1 MTKADYRLYA
11 PLVVCFRKYTVVFNR
26 LFKCSL
32 TADNARWKNFTQS
45 EERFYYPPTV
55 TETRMPIDVS
65 PLFADDPNDS
75 AKPAP
80 TAIGQT
86 TNAAAGSSGA
96 VTALPPLP
104 SDDDISRLG
113 ADGRAAYGTI
123 TNDLLSLH
131 KSNDLGEMGSKLTE
145 LISTAKGL
153 DPKQAGHGML
163 DRAISLF
170 KGQRE
175 QLLAH
180 MQSVQQRLATL
191 TQQMDSMALQQRD
204 RIHTLDGLQQA
215 NFHYHEQ
222 LKGAVQQGQAWLESA
237 KAALALPPDA
247 ADPFVAQ
254 QRTAAAHIVQR
265 LEVAVNDFQ
274 NSMTLAKQ
282 QALEI
287 QQTQDNGR
295 AILDEFERVK
305 TAVIPALT
313 SLLTQQLIEIEQKHA
328 LETDDMLRSTLD
340 AAMRQSAQ
348 TLGENTI
355 QVATLQQRSLISTTT
370 LDECQKIL
378 EASADKVKQLEEAG
392 RQQRI
397 ADGQKRTEIEQRL
410 LAQVSK

>member
-1 MTKADYRLYA
+1 MTKADHRLYA
-11 PLVVCFRKYTVVFNR
+11 PHVVCFCKYTAAFSSP
-26 LFKCSL
+26 FKCNL
-32 TADNARWKNFTQS
+32 APDNAGWMNFAKW
-45 EERFYYPPTV
+45 EERVYCQPTV

-65 PLFADDPNDS
+65 PLFADEPNDS

-80 TAIGQT
+80 ASTGQT
-86 TNAAAGSSGA
+86 TGAAVSSGA
-96 VTALPPLP
+96 VRVAAQLP
-104 SDDDISRLG
+104 SDVDISRLG

-131 KSNDLGEMGSKLTE
+131 KSTDLGEMGSKLTE

-153 DPKQAGHGML
+153 DPKQASHGML

-191 TQQMDSMALQQRD
+191 TQQMDSMAVQQRD
-204 RIHTLDGLQQA
+204 RIHTLDALQQA

-222 LKGAVQQGQAWLESA
+222 LKGAVQQGQTWLESA

-247 ADPFVAQ
+247 VDPFVAQ
-254 QRTAAAHIVQR
+254 QRTAATHIVQR

-274 NSMTLAKQ
+274 NSMTLARQ

-287 QQTQDNGR
+287 QQTQDNAR
-295 AILDEFERVK
+295 AILDEFERAK

-370 LDECQKIL
+370 LDDCQKIL
-378 EASADKVKQLEEAG
+378 QASADKVKQLEEAG

-397 ADGQKRTEIEQRL
+397 ADGQKRAEIEQRL

>member
-1 MTKADYRLYA
+1 MTKADHRLYA
-11 PLVVCFRKYTVVFNR
+11 PHVVCFCKYTAAFSSP
-26 LFKCSL
+26 FKCNL
-32 TADNARWKNFTQS
+32 APDNAGWMNFAKW
-45 EERFYYPPTV
+45 EERVYCQPTV

-65 PLFADDPNDS
+65 PLFADEPNDS

-80 TAIGQT
+80 ASTGQT
-86 TNAAAGSSGA
+86 TGATVSPGA
-96 VTALPPLP
+96 VRVAAQLP

-131 KSNDLGEMGSKLTE
+131 KSTDLGEMGSKLTE

-153 DPKQAGHGML
+153 DPKQASHGML

-191 TQQMDSMALQQRD
+191 TQQMDSMAVQQRD
-204 RIHTLDGLQQA
+204 RIHTLDALQQA

-222 LKGAVQQGQAWLESA
+222 LKGAVQQGQTWLESA

-247 ADPFVAQ
+247 VDPFVAQ
-254 QRTAAAHIVQR
+254 QRTAATHIVQR

-274 NSMTLAKQ
+274 NSMTLARQ

-287 QQTQDNGR
+287 QQTQDNAR
-295 AILDEFERVK
+295 AILDEFERAK

-370 LDECQKIL
+370 LDDCQKIL

-397 ADGQKRTEIEQRL
+397 ADGQKRAEIEQRL

>member
-1 MTKADYRLYA
+1 MTKADHRLYA
-11 PLVVCFRKYTVVFNR
+11 PHVVCFCKYTAAFSSP
-26 LFKCSL
+26 FKCNL
-32 TADNARWKNFTQS
+32 APDNAGWMNFAKW
-45 EERFYYPPTV
+45 EERVYCQPTV

-65 PLFADDPNDS
+65 PLFADEPNDS

-80 TAIGQT
+80 ASTGQT
-86 TNAAAGSSGA
+86 TGAAVSSGA
-96 VTALPPLP
+96 VRVAAQLP
-104 SDDDISRLG
+104 SDVDISRLG

-131 KSNDLGEMGSKLTE
+131 KSTDLGEMGSKLTE

-153 DPKQAGHGML
+153 DPKQASHGML

-191 TQQMDSMALQQRD
+191 TQQMDSMAVQQRD
-204 RIHTLDGLQQA
+204 RIHTLDALQQA

-222 LKGAVQQGQAWLESA
+222 LKGAVQQGQTWLESA

-254 QRTAAAHIVQR
+254 QRTAATHIVQR

-274 NSMTLAKQ
+274 NSMTLARQ

-287 QQTQDNGR
+287 QQTQDNAR
-295 AILDEFERVK
+295 AILDEFERAK

-370 LDECQKIL
+370 LDDCQKIL
-378 EASADKVKQLEEAG
+378 QASADKVKQLEEAG

-397 ADGQKRTEIEQRL
+397 ADGQKRAEIEQRL

>member
-1 MTKADYRLYA
+1 
-11 PLVVCFRKYTVVFNR
+11 
-26 LFKCSL
+26 
-32 TADNARWKNFTQS
+32 
-45 EERFYYPPTV
+45 
-55 TETRMPIDVS
+55 MPIDVS
-65 PLFADDPNDS
+65 PLFADEPNDS

-80 TAIGQT
+80 ASTGQT
-86 TNAAAGSSGA
+86 TGATVSPGA
-96 VTALPPLP
+96 VRVAAQLP

-131 KSNDLGEMGSKLTE
+131 KSTDLGEMGSKLTE

-153 DPKQAGHGML
+153 DPKQASHGML

-191 TQQMDSMALQQRD
+191 TQQMDSMAVQQRD
-204 RIHTLDGLQQA
+204 RIHTLDALQQA

-222 LKGAVQQGQAWLESA
+222 LKGAVQQGQTWLESA

-247 ADPFVAQ
+247 VDPFVAQ
-254 QRTAAAHIVQR
+254 QRTAATHIVQR

-274 NSMTLAKQ
+274 NSMTLARQ

-287 QQTQDNGR
+287 QQTQDNAR
-295 AILDEFERVK
+295 AILDEFERAK

-370 LDECQKIL
+370 LDDCQKIL

-397 ADGQKRTEIEQRL
+397 ADGQKRAEIEQRL

>member
-1 MTKADYRLYA
+1 M
-11 PLVVCFRKYTVVFNR
+11 
-26 LFKCSL
+26 S
-32 TADNARWKNFTQS
+32 
-45 EERFYYPPTV
+45 
-55 TETRMPIDVS
+55 IDVS
-65 PLFADDPNDS
+65 PLFDDGPDAD
-75 AKPAP
+75 KPASTSTGP
-80 TAIGQT
+80 GNVVAQSRSATSAT
-86 TNAAAGSSGA
+86 
-96 VTALPPLP
+96 PPSLP

-113 ADGRAAYGTI
+113 ADSRNAYGAI

-131 KSNDLGEMGSKLTE
+131 KSADAGEMGSKLTE

-153 DPKQAGHGML
+153 DPKQSGHGL
-163 DRAISLF
+163 IDRAIGFF

-180 MQSVQQRLATL
+180 MQSVQQRLDTL
-191 TQQMDSMALQQRD
+191 TTQMDHMAIQQRD

-215 NFHYHEQ
+215 NVNYHEQ
-222 LKGAVQQGQAWLESA
+222 LKGAAQQGQVWLDAA
-237 KAALALPPDA
+237 KSALATPPDT
-247 ADPFVAQ
+247 ADPFAAQ
-254 QRTAAAHIVQR
+254 QRAAATHIAQR
-265 LEVAVNDFQ
+265 LDVAVNDFR

-287 QQTQDNGR
+287 QQTQDNAR
-295 AILDEFERVK
+295 AILDEFERAK

-328 LETDDMLRSTLD
+328 LETDDMLRTTLD

-348 TLGENTI
+348 TLGENTV

-378 EASADKVKQLEEAG
+378 EASADKVRQLEEAG

-397 ADGQKRTEIEQRL
+397 ADGRKRAEIEQRM

>member
-1 MTKADYRLYA
+1 VTKADHRLYA
-11 PLVVCFRKYTVVFNR
+11 PLVVCFCKYTAAFSIP
-26 LFKCSL
+26 FKCSL
-32 TADNARWKNFTQS
+32 APDNAGWMNFAKW
-45 EERFYYPPTV
+45 EERVYCQPTV

-65 PLFADDPNDS
+65 PLFADEPNDS

-80 TAIGQT
+80 ASTGQT
-86 TNAAAGSSGA
+86 TDAPASPGA
-96 VTALPPLP
+96 VRVAAQLP
-104 SDDDISRLG
+104 SDDDISGLG
-113 ADGRAAYGTI
+113 ADGRAAYGTA

-191 TQQMDSMALQQRD
+191 TQQMDSMAVQQRD

-254 QRTAAAHIVQR
+254 QRTAATHIVQR

-287 QQTQDNGR
+287 QQTQDNAR
-295 AILDEFERVK
+295 AILDEFERAK

-370 LDECQKIL
+370 LDDCQKIL
-378 EASADKVKQLEEAG
+378 EASADKVKQLEEAA

-397 ADGQKRTEIEQRL
+397 ADGQKRAEIEQRL

>member
-1 MTKADYRLYA
+1 MTKADHRLYA
-11 PLVVCFRKYTVVFNR
+11 PHVVCFCKYTAAFSSP
-26 LFKCSL
+26 FKCNL
-32 TADNARWKNFTQS
+32 APDNAGWMNFAKW
-45 EERFYYPPTV
+45 EERVYCQPTV

-65 PLFADDPNDS
+65 PLFADEPNDS

-80 TAIGQT
+80 ASTGQT
-86 TNAAAGSSGA
+86 TGATVSPGA
-96 VTALPPLP
+96 VRVAAQLP

-131 KSNDLGEMGSKLTE
+131 KSTDLGEMGSKLTE

-153 DPKQAGHGML
+153 DPKQASHGML

-191 TQQMDSMALQQRD
+191 TQQMDSMAIQQRD
-204 RIHTLDGLQQA
+204 RIHTLEGLQQA

-254 QRTAAAHIVQR
+254 QRTAATHIVQR

-295 AILDEFERVK
+295 AILDEFERAK

-328 LETDDMLRSTLD
+328 LETDDMLRATLD

-397 ADGQKRTEIEQRL
+397 VDGQKRAEIEQRL

>member
-1 MTKADYRLYA
+1 VTKADHRLYA
-11 PLVVCFRKYTVVFNR
+11 PLVVCFCKYTAAFSI

-32 TADNARWKNFTQS
+32 APDNAGWMNFAKW
-45 EERFYYPPTV
+45 EERVYCQPTV

-65 PLFADDPNDS
+65 PLFADEPNDS

-80 TAIGQT
+80 ASTGPT
-86 TNAAAGSSGA
+86 TDAPASPGA
-96 VTALPPLP
+96 VRVAAQLP
-104 SDDDISRLG
+104 SDDDISGLG
-113 ADGRAAYGTI
+113 ADGRAAYGTV

-191 TQQMDSMALQQRD
+191 TQQMDSMAVQQRD

-254 QRTAAAHIVQR
+254 QRTAATHIVQR

-287 QQTQDNGR
+287 QQTQDNAR
-295 AILDEFERVK
+295 AILDEFERAK

-370 LDECQKIL
+370 LDDCQKIL

-397 ADGQKRTEIEQRL
+397 ADGQKRAEIEQRL

>member
-1 MTKADYRLYA
+1 VTKADHRLYA
-11 PLVVCFRKYTVVFNR
+11 PLVVCFCKYTAAFSIP
-26 LFKCSL
+26 FKCSL
-32 TADNARWKNFTQS
+32 APDNAGWMNFAKW
-45 EERFYYPPTV
+45 EERVYCQPTV

-65 PLFADDPNDS
+65 PLFADEPNDS

-80 TAIGQT
+80 ASTGPT
-86 TNAAAGSSGA
+86 TDAAASPNA
-96 VTALPPLP
+96 VRVAAQLP

-113 ADGRAAYGTI
+113 ADGRAAYGTV

-191 TQQMDSMALQQRD
+191 TQQMDSMAVQQRD

-254 QRTAAAHIVQR
+254 QRTAATHIVQR

-287 QQTQDNGR
+287 QQTQDNAR
-295 AILDEFERVK
+295 AILDEFERAK

-370 LDECQKIL
+370 LDDCQKIL
-378 EASADKVKQLEEAG
+378 EASADKVKQLEEAA

-397 ADGQKRTEIEQRL
+397 ADGQKRAEIEQRL

>member
-1 MTKADYRLYA
+1 MTKADHRLYA
-11 PLVVCFRKYTVVFNR
+11 PHVVCFCKYTAAFSSP
-26 LFKCSL
+26 FKCNL
-32 TADNARWKNFTQS
+32 APDNAGWMNFAKW
-45 EERFYYPPTV
+45 EERVYCQPTV

-65 PLFADDPNDS
+65 PLFADEPNDS

-80 TAIGQT
+80 ASTGQT
-86 TNAAAGSSGA
+86 TGAAVSSGA
-96 VTALPPLP
+96 VRVAAQLP

-131 KSNDLGEMGSKLTE
+131 KSTDLGEMGSKLTE

-153 DPKQAGHGML
+153 DPKQASHGML

-191 TQQMDSMALQQRD
+191 TQQMDSMAVQQRD
-204 RIHTLDGLQQA
+204 RIHTLDALQQA

-222 LKGAVQQGQAWLESA
+222 LKGAVQQGQTWLESA

-247 ADPFVAQ
+247 VDPFVAQ
-254 QRTAAAHIVQR
+254 QRTAATHIVQR

-274 NSMTLAKQ
+274 NSMTLARQ

-287 QQTQDNGR
+287 QQTQDNAR
-295 AILDEFERVK
+295 AILDEFERAK

-370 LDECQKIL
+370 LDDCQKIL

-397 ADGQKRTEIEQRL
+397 ADGQKRAEIEQRL

>member
-1 MTKADYRLYA
+1 
-11 PLVVCFRKYTVVFNR
+11 
-26 LFKCSL
+26 
-32 TADNARWKNFTQS
+32 
-45 EERFYYPPTV
+45 
-55 TETRMPIDVS
+55 MPIDVS
-65 PLFADDPNDS
+65 PLFADEPNDS

-80 TAIGQT
+80 ASTGPT
-86 TNAAAGSSGA
+86 TDAPASPGA
-96 VTALPPLP
+96 VRVAAQLP

-113 ADGRAAYGTI
+113 ADGRAAYGTV

-191 TQQMDSMALQQRD
+191 TQQMDSMAVQQRD

-254 QRTAAAHIVQR
+254 QRTAATHIVQR

-287 QQTQDNGR
+287 QQTQDNAR
-295 AILDEFERVK
+295 AILDEFERAK

-370 LDECQKIL
+370 LDDCQKIL

-397 ADGQKRTEIEQRL
+397 ADGQKRAEIEQRL

>member
-1 MTKADYRLYA
+1 MTKADHRLYA
-11 PLVVCFRKYTVVFNR
+11 PHVVCFCKYTAAFSSP
-26 LFKCSL
+26 FKCNL
-32 TADNARWKNFTQS
+32 APDNAGWMNFAKW
-45 EERFYYPPTV
+45 EERVYCQPTV

-65 PLFADDPNDS
+65 PLFADEPNDS

-80 TAIGQT
+80 ASTGQT
-86 TNAAAGSSGA
+86 TGAAVSSGA
-96 VTALPPLP
+96 VRVAAQLP

-131 KSNDLGEMGSKLTE
+131 KSTDLGEMGSKLTE

-153 DPKQAGHGML
+153 DPKQASHGML

-191 TQQMDSMALQQRD
+191 TQQMDSMAVQQRD
-204 RIHTLDGLQQA
+204 RIHTLDALQQA

-222 LKGAVQQGQAWLESA
+222 LKGAVQQGQTWLESA

-247 ADPFVAQ
+247 VDPFVAQ
-254 QRTAAAHIVQR
+254 QRTAATHIVQR

-274 NSMTLAKQ
+274 NSMTLARQ

-287 QQTQDNGR
+287 QQTQDNAR
-295 AILDEFERVK
+295 AILDEFERAK

-370 LDECQKIL
+370 LDDCQKIL
-378 EASADKVKQLEEAG
+378 QASADKVKQLEEAG

-397 ADGQKRTEIEQRL
+397 ADGQKRAEIEQRL

>member
-1 MTKADYRLYA
+1 MTKADHRLYA
-11 PLVVCFRKYTVVFNR
+11 PLVVCFCKYTAAFSIP
-26 LFKCSL
+26 FKCSL
-32 TADNARWKNFTQS
+32 APDNAGWMNFAKW
-45 EERFYYPPTV
+45 EERVYCQPTV

-65 PLFADDPNDS
+65 PLFADEPNDS

-80 TAIGQT
+80 ASTGQT
-86 TNAAAGSSGA
+86 TDAPASPGA
-96 VTALPPLP
+96 VRVAAQLP
-104 SDDDISRLG
+104 SDDDISGLG
-113 ADGRAAYGTI
+113 ADGRAAYGTA

-191 TQQMDSMALQQRD
+191 TQQMDSMAVQQRD

-254 QRTAAAHIVQR
+254 QRTAATHIVQR

-287 QQTQDNGR
+287 QQTQDNAR
-295 AILDEFERVK
+295 AILDEFERAK

-370 LDECQKIL
+370 LDDCQKIL
-378 EASADKVKQLEEAG
+378 EASADKVKQLEEAA

-397 ADGQKRTEIEQRL
+397 ADGQKRAEIEQRL

>member
-1 MTKADYRLYA
+1 MTKADHRLYA
-11 PLVVCFRKYTVVFNR
+11 PHVVCFCKYTAAFSSP
-26 LFKCSL
+26 FKCNL
-32 TADNARWKNFTQS
+32 APDNAGWMNFAKW
-45 EERFYYPPTV
+45 EERVYCQPTV

-65 PLFADDPNDS
+65 PLFADEPNDS

-80 TAIGQT
+80 ASTGQT
-86 TNAAAGSSGA
+86 TGATVSPGA
-96 VTALPPLP
+96 VRVAAQLP
-104 SDDDISRLG
+104 SDVDISRLG

-131 KSNDLGEMGSKLTE
+131 KSTDLGEMGSKLTE

-153 DPKQAGHGML
+153 DPKQASHGML

-191 TQQMDSMALQQRD
+191 TQQMDSMAVQQRD
-204 RIHTLDGLQQA
+204 RIHTLDALQQA

-222 LKGAVQQGQAWLESA
+222 LKGAVQQGQTWLESA

-247 ADPFVAQ
+247 VDPFVAQ
-254 QRTAAAHIVQR
+254 QRTAATHIVQR

-274 NSMTLAKQ
+274 NSMTLARQ

-287 QQTQDNGR
+287 QQTQDNAR
-295 AILDEFERVK
+295 AILDEFERAK

-370 LDECQKIL
+370 LDDCQKIL
-378 EASADKVKQLEEAG
+378 QASADKVKQLEEAG

-397 ADGQKRTEIEQRL
+397 ADGQKRAEIEQRL